1 MTVPQSGPTLLQLGE
16 LIGALLVM
24 GIAFHFLFDY
34 IERSAERKEK
44 EIEEEL
50 KEEEETGELY

>member
-34 IERSAERKEK
+34 IERSVERKEK

-50 KEEEETGELY
+50 KEEEETGDLY

>member
-1 MTVPQSGPTLLQLGE
+1 MAVPQSGPTLIQLGE
-16 LIGALLVM
+16 LIGGLLVM

-34 IERSAERKEK
+34 MERYAERKEK
-44 EIEEEL
+44 EIEGEL

>member
-1 MTVPQSGPTLLQLGE
+1 MAVPQSGPTLLQLAE
-16 LIGALLVM
+16 LIGGLLVM

-34 IERSAERKEK
+34 MERYAERKEK

-50 KEEEETGELY
+50 KEEEDTGDLY

>member
-16 LIGALLVM
+16 LIGGLLIM

>member
-1 MTVPQSGPTLLQLGE
+1 MAVPQSGPTLLQLAE
-16 LIGALLVM
+16 LIGGLLIM

-34 IERSAERKEK
+34 IERSAERKER

-50 KEEEETGELY
+50 KEEEETGDLY